1 MRGSNSES
9 RSEPERRQING
20 WTVAPSDA
28 TGISDLGII
37 KVVYERFVVIYPIY
51 NEIDSGLLQNY
62 QLINI
67 YLITMN
73 IYFRNRSENLSM
85 RGKYS
90 LQNFLNNT
98 AINFII
104 IEISWLI
111 TDIKFKNA

>member
-20 WTVAPSDA
+20 WTVAPSDT

-37 KVVYERFVVIYPIY
+37 KVIHVVIYPIY

-62 QLINI
+62 QIINI